1 LRAGLTV
8 IRAAAE
14 ELDDLAAGFAVE
26 QVARRGR
33 LGHFLQAVRAMRL
46 HELGPEKNSMPAR
59 RPERVIQ
66 VHLGP
71 GVVAHLAFGAFE
83 PTEEKIEVRMWAP
96 WDSASALRLTLHERD
111 LHGVRPDTSRDGRC
125 GSGAPRPSPDRPMD
139 QTQQTH

>member
-1 LRAGLTV
+1 
-8 IRAAAE
+8 
-14 ELDDLAAGFAVE
+14 
-26 QVARRGR
+26 
-33 LGHFLQAVRAMRL
+33 M
-46 HELGPEKNSMPAR
+46 
-59 RPERVIQ
+59 IQ
-66 VHLGP
+66 VHVGP